1 VLKDLGKGTNVV
13 REFCR
18 ELLPIWSGVNKKGW
32 MIFVRGTDWG
42 VTLSVNLEV
51 MPF

>member
-1 VLKDLGKGTNVV
+1 VV
-13 REFCR
+13 KEFLW
-18 ELLPIWSGVNKKGW
+18 ELLPIWSGVNKNSS
-32 MIFVRGTDWG
+32 IFVRGTDWG